1 MCIIKKNEK
10 DLERGIVL
18 LAACVLE
25 QGYKVNLKQ

>member
-1 MCIIKKNEK
+1 MKK